1 MELTI
6 TQVLDDLRTADE
18 IVRRF
23 ERRYWLTSADFYSLY
38 DQGLLD
44 DGGRTEDYALWAGFH
59 LINLDRAAALSSLS
73 GQRVRQ
79 LRGQTLALD
88 PREPVLRVTN
98 TTGFLA
104 RPEYETVIG
113 ALPKAFSAITKSTLR
128 VRNTGAPTAIVDGE
142 LHFAAGL
149 RLRVIE
155 AIDFKASRIQ
165 AYAYTLWRGEAKL
178 GWFDSTPLN
187 LEPHLAEN
195 FPHHYHDLS
204 GAEEQRASAPALS
217 FTRPNLP
224 AVIAFTLQIDQPPAS
239 VAPAPVSPMSAPAR
253 HPKTAPL
260 VPAPDTNGRDHLP
273 SDQPHDAV
281 IVEADAPHPLTS
293 GTGPL
298 PPPTHN

>member
-1 MELTI
+1 M
-6 TQVLDDLRTADE
+6 
-18 IVRRF
+18 
-23 ERRYWLTSADFYSLY
+23 
-38 DQGLLD
+38 
-44 DGGRTEDYALWAGFH
+44 
-59 LINLDRAAALSSLS
+59 
-73 GQRVRQ
+73 
-79 LRGQTLALD
+79 
-88 PREPVLRVTN
+88 TN

-142 LHFAAGL
+142 LHFAGGL

-155 AIDFKASRIQ
+155 AIDFKTSRLQ
-165 AYAYTLWRGEAKL
+165 AYAYTLWRGETKL

-204 GAEEQRASAPALS
+204 GAVEQRASAPALS

-224 AVIAFTLQIDQPPAS
+224 AVIGFTLQIDQPPAS
-239 VAPAPVSPMSAPAR
+239 VAPAAPAPVSPVSAPAR

-260 VPAPDTNGRDHLP
+260 VPTPDTNGRDHLP
-273 SDQPHDAV
+273 SDAV
-281 IVEADAPHPLTS
+281 IVEADAPQ
-293 GTGPL
+293 PL
-298 PPPTHN
+298 PPAHDN